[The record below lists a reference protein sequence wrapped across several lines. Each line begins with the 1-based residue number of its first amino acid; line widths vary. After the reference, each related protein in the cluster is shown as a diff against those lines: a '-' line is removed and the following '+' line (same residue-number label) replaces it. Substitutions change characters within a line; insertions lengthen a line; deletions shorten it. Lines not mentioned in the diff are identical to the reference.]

1 MRREFT
7 INGNHYE
14 IFNVDNGVK
23 IQVNGYDEEYLID
36 TYEHA
41 LEFTLLLVECADET
55 EKAMLEETYFHEQY
69 ELEEGG
75 HYEDYED
82 WDDLDCGYNPYMGC
96 YDYDC

>member
-1 MRREFT
+1 MDT
-7 INGNHYE
+7 LDLNQNS
-14 IFNVDNGVK
+14 VK
-23 IQVNGYDEEYLID
+23 NFLDRDGIY
-36 TYEHA
+36 TYTTKTPA
-41 LEFTLLLVECADET
+41 VIC
-55 EKAMLEETYFHEQY
+55 Y